1 MHIEGLIVDTGY
13 KQSSGQLYG
22 KQDMYANWNF
32 AFSTQLCLV
41 SSQVEKHAVNSRLEI
56 RLCNE
61 LPCLDVIVLSCTRQA
76 MHNGALMILLRC
88 AAGAARKTHMAW
100 NWVEL
105 QQLLLASPCVRLV
118 LSGHDHMGG
127 YAQHGH
133 VHFVTVEAMLE
144 GKLWYAVHVV
154 NMWWLPCTKDCLVP
168 AWQVPCT
175 NTWQLLVLVVLAVHQ
190 ATLLHPLYRGGIDS
204 SPTKMSARRPCR
216 RIFDV

>member
-1 MHIEGLIVDTGY
+1 MVTSNRLDSCTASRTC
-13 KQSSGQLYG
+13 KQIGTLPFPL
-22 KQDMYANWNF
+22 K
-32 AFSTQLCLV
+32 LCLE
-41 SSQVEKHAVNSRLEI
+41 SQVEKRAVNSRLEI

-61 LPCLDVIVLSCTRQA
+61 LSCLDVIVLSCNSQA
-76 MHNGALMILLRC
+76 MQTGALMVLLRC

-105 QQLLLASPCVRLV
+105 QQLLLVSPCVRLV

-144 GKLWYAVHVV
+144 GKLWYAVHIVI
-154 NMWWLPCTKDCLVP
+154 WWSLSGTKGCLVP

-175 NTWQLLVLVVLAVHQ
+175 NTWQLLVSVVLAVHQ
-190 ATLLHPLYRGGIDS
+190 ANLLHPLCKGGINV
-204 SPTKMSARRPCR
+204 SPTNLSAQRPCR